1 MSPSSFVSSEVET
14 PPSTSLG
21 TNGYGPAMIE
31 PWIYPALTVTAVFTG
46 FIDAIAGGGGLIM
59 MPALLSA
66 GVPPLQALGTN
77 KLQSVFGTGVALRN
91 YWRSGLVEW
100 RPNRL
105 TVALVFAGAVAGA
118 IVVQAIDTKLLG
130 LIIPVLL
137 VAAALYV
144 LLSPRMSDEDA
155 QHRVTSKGYA
165 PIGGAV
171 GFYDGFFG
179 PGTGTFFTT
188 TLVALRG
195 YGLTKA
201 TALTKL
207 FNFTSN
213 VASVLLFALGG
224 KMLWLLGLC
233 MAAGA
238 MAGGWIGSHT
248 ALRFG
253 ARLIRPLLVVISLGL
268 TARLLWS
275 YFAA

>member
-1 MSPSSFVSSEVET
+1 
-14 PPSTSLG
+14 
-21 TNGYGPAMIE
+21 MIE
-31 PWIYPALTVTAVFTG
+31 PWVYPLLTATAVLTG

-59 MPALLSA
+59 MPALLFC
-66 GVPPLQALGTN
+66 GVPPLHALGTN
-77 KLQSVFGTGVALRN
+77 KLQSMFGTGTALRN
-91 YWRSGLVEW
+91 YGRSGLVEW

-105 TVALVFAGAVAGA
+105 SVAVVFAGAVAGA
-118 IVVQAIDTKLLG
+118 LVVQLIAVRVLN

-137 VAAALYV
+137 VAAAIYI
-144 LLSPRMSDEDA
+144 LLSPRMTDEDA
-155 QHRVTSKGYA
+155 HHRVSSAGYA
-165 PIGGAV
+165 PLGGV
-171 GFYDGFFG
+171 IGFYDGFFG

-224 KMLWLLGLC
+224 HMMWLLGLC

-238 MAGGWIGSHT
+238 MLGGYLGSHT
-248 ALRFG
+248 ALKFG
-253 ARLIRPLLVVISLGL
+253 ARLIRPLLVVISLGM
-268 TARLLWS
+268 TARLLWG
-275 YFAA
+275 YFAG